1 MTNLNDTIGKFKC
14 CLYFIIFMQALIL
27 LIQMLV
33 FCVLGRP
40 YSFKEDDIYIC
51 EYRLDKTAHLFNPI
65 GKNRYPVCTKNYAF
79 ERFEK
84 KLQLKRDYSVSFT
97 SIFMPVMS

>member
-1 MTNLNDTIGKFKC
+1 ML
-14 CLYFIIFMQALIL
+14 
-27 LIQMLV
+27 MLV
-33 FCVLGRP
+33 ICVLGRP

-84 KLQLKRDYSVSFT
+84 KLQLKRDYSVSVALIWIP
-97 SIFMPVMS
+97 SHG